1 VLHIHTVALF
11 FPPFESDLTAGT
23 TLLVIPKP
31 SAIWGVAIC
40 KDMGGLTREDRVP
53 DRVNAETVLEA
64 QRPLAI
70 CELPLKTRRWGSCNL
85 SLR

>member
-53 DRVNAETVLEA
+53 
-64 QRPLAI
+64 RP
-70 CELPLKTRRWGSCNL
+70 G
-85 SLR
+85 

>member
-1 VLHIHTVALF
+1 MGRIELIVGIGRDDLIHPDVLHIHTVALF

-53 DRVNAETVLEA
+53 
-64 QRPLAI
+64 RP
-70 CELPLKTRRWGSCNL
+70 G
-85 SLR
+85 